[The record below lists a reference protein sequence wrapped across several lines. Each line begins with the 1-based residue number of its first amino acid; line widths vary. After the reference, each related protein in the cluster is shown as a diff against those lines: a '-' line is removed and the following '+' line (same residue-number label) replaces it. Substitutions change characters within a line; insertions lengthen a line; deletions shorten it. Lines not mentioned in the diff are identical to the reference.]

1 MSCCGNRR
9 KTTTGEPAPPR
20 EPGQVASAETFIAS
34 ARPRYMV
41 VIRRT
46 DATGKSFST
55 LTAAQDYARRSGG
68 IVRQL

>member
-9 KTTTGEPAPPR
+9 KTATGDPASPR
-20 EPGQVASAETFIAS
+20 EPGQVPSAETFVAS
-34 ARPRYMV
+34 AKPRYTV
-41 VIRRT
+41 VARRT